1 MKIKIGKDA
10 VKFVKPDSPKEVR
23 IMAARGAVPLS
34 PREVVTI
41 LYILCHDKDGE
52 VKKTAIETLRNFSPE
67 IILNLIDTDLDPS
80 VVDFLVRYHKERH
93 LFYEKAVTN
102 KKTLDETISH
112 LASESSIHILE
123 LIALN
128 QERLSKSEEILR
140 ALFKNPNVKGAT
152 RQKLMEFL
160 EDSGY
165 SDGVISPAD
174 ENIDEEVGSGITA
187 KTPVGGEDEEDGETI
202 AADMGEDLDGLNL
215 AQRIMRMNVGEKMKI
230 AHTGDKEVRSILL
243 KESNKPII
251 GAVMRSPKITEGE
264 ILVLA
269 QSKHSHD
276 EILRLITLNREWLK
290 NYAIRLALVTN
301 PKTPTGVAI
310 RLVNTLYK
318 KDLKDIAASRSIPSV
333 VVNSAKKMLIAREK
347 RS

>member
-10 VKFVKPDSPKEVR
+10 VKFVRPDSPREVR
-23 IMAARGAVPLS
+23 IMAARGTIPFS

-52 VKKTAIETLRNFSPE
+52 VKKTAVETLRNFSPE

-80 VVDFLVRYHKERH
+80 IIDFLVRYHRERH

-102 KKTLDETISH
+102 KNTLDETISH
-112 LASESSIHILE
+112 LASESNINILE

-128 QERLSKSEEILR
+128 QERLSRSKEILTS
-140 ALFKNPNVKGAT
+140 LLKNPSVKGGAT
-152 RQKLMEFL
+152 RQRLMEL
-160 EDSGY
+160 LGDGKEVLSSEDE
-165 SDGVISPAD
+165 DVDMEA
-174 ENIDEEVGSGITA
+174 GSGVSGKA
-187 KTPVGGEDEEDGETI
+187 PAGEDDGDTI
-202 AADMGEDLDGLNL
+202 AADTGEDLEGLNIG
-215 AQRIMRMNVGEKMKI
+215 QRIMRMNIGEKMQL

-251 GAVMRSPKITEGE
+251 GAVMRSPKMTEGE

-276 EILRLITLNREWLK
+276 EIIRLITLNREWLK

-301 PKTPTGVAI
+301 PKTPTGVAV

-318 KDLKDIAASRSIPSV
+318 KDLKEIAGSRNIPYV
-333 VVNSAKKMLIAREK
+333 VVHSARKILIAREK

>member
-23 IMAARGAVPLS
+23 IMAARGTIPMS

-52 VKKTAIETLRNFSPE
+52 IKKTAIETLRNFSPE
-67 IILNLIDTDLDPS
+67 IILNLIDTDIDPS
-80 VVDFLVRYHKERH
+80 VIDFLVRYHRERH

-102 KKTLDETISH
+102 KNTLDETISH

-128 QERLSKSEEILR
+128 QERLSRSEETLK
-140 ALFKNPNVKGAT
+140 ALLKNPAVKGAT

-174 ENIDEEVGSGITA
+174 EGVDKEVGSGVTK
-187 KTPVGGEDEEDGETI
+187 KTPVGRDGEEDGETI
-202 AADMGEDLDGLNL
+202 IADMGEDLEELNI
-215 AQRIMRMNVGEKMKI
+215 AQRIMRMNMGEKMKL
-230 AHTGDKEVRSILL
+230 AHTGDREVRSILL

-269 QSKHSHD
+269 QSKHSND
-276 EILRLITLNREWLK
+276 EIIRLITLNREWMR
-290 NYAIRLALVTN
+290 NYAIKLALVTN
-301 PKTPTGVAI
+301 PKTPAGVAV

-318 KDLKDIAASRSIPSV
+318 KDLKDVAGSRNIPSV
-333 VVNSAKKMLIAREK
+333 VVNSARKVLIARGK
-347 RS
+347 RA